1 MNTTCY
7 GYIRVSTARQGERG
21 VSLQEQREA
30 IERFAVRNGITIS
43 RWFEERETAAKIGRP
58 VWNEMLRLLRRGSA
72 AGVVIHKIDRSAR
85 NLRDWA
91 DLQELMD
98 RGLIQL
104 YFANE
109 ALDLSTRGGR
119 LSADIQAVVAADYIR
134 NLREEALKGINGR
147 LKQGIFPLPA
157 PVGYLDCGAGKPK
170 AIDPVKGP
178 LVRRLFELYATGRY
192 NLHALKDEAERMEL
206 RNRRGGH
213 VSINGLSTMLRN
225 PFYIGLIR
233 VKRRS
238 QTYEGA
244 HDPLV
249 PKSLFDRVQA
259 VLDGKL
265 AARPERHEFLFRRT
279 LRCKGCGYAL
289 IGERQKGKTYYRCHT
304 KSCAPTSVR
313 EEVPEEK
320 LATLLQA
327 VRLDSKERAYLLK
340 KIEALKTTWQDE
352 VGTQRKAL
360 ELQLAQLAN
369 RRTRLAD
376 ALVDGLLDRDLFE
389 ERKTALF
396 EEKKAIEE
404 RLAALDTAGMTGAE
418 RLADFL
424 ERLDSAYSLYQ
435 LGMTDEKRKMV
446 SDFTSNWLV
455 EGKDVDFTP
464 LPEVQLVADR
474 SKNSYGGPERDRPR
488 TLDALLERLTALL
501 EVQPKRKAANTP
513 ASIRVSPPS
522 DGTIV
527 HGDPLWRRA

>member
-1 MNTTCY
+1 MNSTCY

-30 IERFAVRNGITIS
+30 IERFATRNGLTIS
-43 RWFEERETAAKIGRP
+43 RWFEERETAAKRGRP
-58 VWNEMLRLLRRGSA
+58 VWNEMLRLLRRRSA

-98 RGLIQL
+98 RGFIQL

-147 LKQGIFPLPA
+147 LKQGILPLPA
-157 PVGYLDCGAGKPK
+157 PLGYLDCGAGKPK

-192 NLHALKDEAERMEL
+192 NLHVLREEALRMGL
-206 RNRRGGH
+206 QNRRGGR

-233 VKRRS
+233 VKRRKEI
-238 QTYEGA
+238 YEGA
-244 HDPLV
+244 HDSLV
-249 PKSLFDRVQA
+249 PKTLFDRVQA

-265 AARPERHEFLFRRT
+265 SARPEKHDFLFRRT

-289 IGERQKGKTYYRCHT
+289 IGELQKGNVYYRCHT
-304 KSCAPTSVR
+304 KTCLTTSVR
-313 EEVPEEK
+313 EEIPERK
-320 LATLLQA
+320 FTPLLQA
-327 VRLDSKERAYLLK
+327 LQLDPEEREYLQK
-340 KIEALKTTWQDE
+340 KIASLKTTWQDE
-352 VGTQRKAL
+352 VVTQRKAL
-360 ELQLAQLAN
+360 ELQLGQLAT

-389 ERKTALF
+389 ERKAALF
-396 EEKKAIEE
+396 AEKKAIEE
-404 RLAALDTAGMTGAE
+404 RLVALDSDGMTGAE

-424 ERLDSAYSLYQ
+424 ERLDSSYSLYQ
-435 LGMTDEKRKMV
+435 SGIPEEKRKMV
-446 SDFTSNWLV
+446 ADFTSNWLV
-455 EGKDVDFTP
+455 EGKGVDFTP
-464 LPEVQLVADR
+464 LPEVQLVAER
-474 SKNSYGGPERDRPR
+474 ASNLYGGPQRDRHR
-488 TLDALLERLTALL
+488 TWNYLLAALIRGLHIRDQVLEG
-501 EVQPKRKAANTP
+501 
-513 ASIRVSPPS
+513 S
-522 DGTIV
+522 
-527 HGDPLWRRA
+527 